1 VGCRLILLRVRVSDR
16 GAAAALG
23 LAAVV
28 SMVPVPAAAVV
39 GPAAPLRAAL
49 AASEVAA
56 PEVAAPEVAA
66 PEVAAAVP
74 IPDPPPDGSIPTAFP
89 PERLPTG
96 VPLRLADLPASAFWT
111 ALAACESSGDWQV
124 HSGNGF
130 TGGVQDTDSTWAEFG
145 GLAFSPEAWE
155 ASIAEQ
161 VVVNA
166 RVLAGQ
172 GIRAWPVCGPPALA
186 SVGGVVS
193 GP

>member
-23 LAAVV
+23 FAAVV

-49 AASEVAA
+49 AAS
-56 PEVAAPEVAA
+56 EVAA